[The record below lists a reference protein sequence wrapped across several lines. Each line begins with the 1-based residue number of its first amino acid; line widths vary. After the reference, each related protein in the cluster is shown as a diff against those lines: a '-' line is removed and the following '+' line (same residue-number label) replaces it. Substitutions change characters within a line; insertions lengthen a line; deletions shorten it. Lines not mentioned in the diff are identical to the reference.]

1 VLSLLERKSI
11 MTKQSKQNPSQPKA
25 PTIEVSGKAF
35 RQQVAKSGVMKVP
48 VSANNR
54 VQEAAWAE
62 FQVLIAQLR
71 DAVGTYGTLGNSMP
85 TERSSEISKWQSGVE
100 YTVSTI
106 IEVEFIPANYG
117 EILQALVKCG
127 LPAHSP
133 RFTYDDLAKITPE
146 LLAKASEDAKD
157 NAAGVAAGI
166 QGRLGRL
173 VSIQVGQ
180 PARKSVFR
188 PFREFDWGLS
198 YSLHSKVQALNF
210 SDGLDEEKIETYD
223 TEVVVTV
230 KYEVIENSNLT
241 EVL

>member
-1 VLSLLERKSI
+1 MKNQSTKNLSHLKV
-11 MTKQSKQNPSQPKA
+11 
-25 PTIEVSGKAF
+25 PTIEVSGKAL
-35 RQQVAKSGVMKVP
+35 RQQAAKSGVIRVP
-48 VSANNR
+48 VSAKNR

-62 FQVLIAQLR
+62 YQALIAQLR
-71 DAVGTYGTLGNSMP
+71 DAVGAFGTLGNSMP

-100 YTVSTI
+100 YTVSATI
-106 IEVEFIPANYG
+106 DVEFIPANYG
-117 EILQALVKCG
+117 EILQALVECG
-127 LPAHSP
+127 LPANSP

-146 LLAKASEDAKD
+146 LLAKASEDAKA

-166 QGRLGRL
+166 HGRLGRL

-188 PFREFDWGLS
+188 PIRQFDWFLNS
-198 YSLHSKVQALNF
+198 SLHSKVQALNF